1 MMSGRKATTNLRKG
15 DFALSVCNPE
25 SLSPIGWHWIE
36 LNSIATMA
44 TGHTPS
50 RRHPEYWGGE
60 IKWIRAADAR
70 KCDGS
75 IINDTKETINQLGI
89 DNSAAVVLP
98 KNTVCLSRSASIGYT
113 VILGEE
119 MATNQG
125 FVNWICGKEL
135 EPKFLQYIFV
145 LENSFLKEI
154 AYGTAHTTIYYPEV
168 KAFYVCI
175 PPIDEQKR
183 IVAKLDE
190 CFEAIDKARA
200 NVGKNLNNAKELFQS
215 QLNQIFSQ
223 KGDGWVEKELGEL
236 CEKIQDG
243 AHHSPK
249 IQYEEKLNNR
259 YLYITSKNIRN
270 NYLDLSNVSYVDES
284 FHNTIYPRC
293 NPEAGDILIT
303 KDGANTGNI
312 TLNTLEEP
320 FSLLSSVCLIKTNRK
335 LLLPSFLKGY
345 IQSPVGFKNITG
357 KMTGMAIKRIILKT
371 IKQAEIPLP
380 DLNIQQQIV
389 EQLDDLYEKTQ
400 SLESNYQQELDAL
413 DELKKSILQKA
424 FNGEL

>member
-223 KGDGWVEKELGEL
+223 KGDGWVDKKLGEFAKTTAGGTPLKSHKEYYENGLIPWLRSGEVGVREITESKIFITELGLENSSAKLVPKNSVMIAMYGATAGEVGVLKFKSEL
-236 CEKIQDG
+236 E
-243 AHHSPK
+243 
-249 IQYEEKLNNR
+249 
-259 YLYITSKNIRN
+259 
-270 NYLDLSNVSYVDES
+270 
-284 FHNTIYPRC
+284 
-293 NPEAGDILIT
+293 
-303 KDGANTGNI
+303 
-312 TLNTLEEP
+312 
-320 FSLLSSVCLIKTNRK
+320 
-335 LLLPSFLKGY
+335 
-345 IQSPVGFKNITG
+345 
-357 KMTGMAIKRIILKT
+357 
-371 IKQAEIPLP
+371 
-380 DLNIQQQIV
+380 
-389 EQLDDLYEKTQ
+389 
-400 SLESNYQQELDAL
+400 
-413 DELKKSILQKA
+413 
-424 FNGEL
+424 

>member
-1 MMSGRKATTNLRKG
+1 MKQ
-15 DFALSVCNPE
+15 
-25 SLSPIGWHWIE
+25 GWE
-36 LNSIATMA
+36 M
-44 TGHTPS
+44 
-50 RRHPEYWGGE
+50 
-60 IKWIRAADAR
+60 
-70 KCDGS
+70 
-75 IINDTKETINQLGI
+75 NQLGEI
-89 DNSAAVVLP
+89 CKISTGKSNTVDAVENGEYAFFDRSKKVKRSSKYLFDCDAIIIAGEGQTFLP
-98 KNTVCLSRSASIGYT
+98 KFYSGKFDLHQRAYALFNFIPNIDIHYVYIYLIHFHKYFEKVAVG
-113 VILGEE
+113 
-119 MATNQG
+119 ATAKSLRLRHFQD
-125 FVNWICGKEL
+125 L
-135 EPKFLQYIFV
+135 P
-145 LENSFLKEI
+145 
-154 AYGTAHTTIYYPEV
+154 
-168 KAFYVCI
+168 I
-175 PPIDEQKR
+175 PIPSLNEQKR
-183 IVAKLDE
+183 IVAKLDQ
-190 CFEAIDKARA
+190 CFEAIDKARV
-200 NVGKNLNNAKELFQS
+200 NVEKNLNNAKELFQS
-215 QLNQIFSQ
+215 QLNEIFSQ
-223 KGDGWVEKELGEL
+223 KGDGWVDKRLGEL

-249 IQYEEKLNNR
+249 VQYEEKSNNR

-270 NYLDLSNVSYVDES
+270 NYLDLSNISYVDES

-293 NPEAGDILIT
+293 NPEVGDILIT

-357 KMTGMAIKRIILKT
+357 KMTGTAIKRIILKT

-380 DLNIQQQIV
+380 DLNIQQEIV

-413 DELKKSILQKA
+413 DELKKSVLQKA

>member
-223 KGDGWVEKELGEL
+223 KGDGWVDKKLGEVA
-236 CEKIQDG
+236 EVIAGQ
-243 AHHSPK
+243 SPK
-249 IQYEEKLNNR
+249 GKYYNDKGVGLPFYQGKKLFGEKH
-259 YLYITSKNIRN
+259 
-270 NYLDLSNVSYVDES
+270 LDEPNTWSSVTTKESY
-284 FHNTIYPRC
+284 
-293 NPEAGDILIT
+293 AGDIVMSVRAPVGDVNFNYHKKICIGRGLAGIRAGETVNKDYLFYFLIHH
-303 KDGANTGNI
+303 KNKIVGNTGAVFNSINKTQISNI
-312 TLNTLEEP
+312 IIPMVDLAQQN
-320 FSLLSSVCLIKTNRK
+320 
-335 LLLPSFLKGY
+335 
-345 IQSPVGFKNITG
+345 
-357 KMTGMAIKRIILKT
+357 AIV
-371 IKQAEIPLP
+371 
-380 DLNIQQQIV
+380 N
-389 EQLDDLYEKTQ
+389 QLDDLKSQTH
-400 SLESNYQQELDAL
+400 SLESNYQQELNAL
-413 DELKKSILQKA
+413 EELKKSILQKA

>member
-154 AYGTAHTTIYYPEV
+154 A
-168 KAFYVCI
+168 
-175 PPIDEQKR
+175 
-183 IVAKLDE
+183 
-190 CFEAIDKARA
+190 
-200 NVGKNLNNAKELFQS
+200 
-215 QLNQIFSQ
+215 IF
-223 KGDGWVEKELGEL
+223 
-236 CEKIQDG
+236 KI
-243 AHHSPK
+243 
-249 IQYEEKLNNR
+249 I
-259 YLYITSKNIRN
+259 
-270 NYLDLSNVSYVDES
+270 
-284 FHNTIYPRC
+284 
-293 NPEAGDILIT
+293 
-303 KDGANTGNI
+303 
-312 TLNTLEEP
+312 
-320 FSLLSSVCLIKTNRK
+320 SSVT
-335 LLLPSFLKGY
+335 F
-345 IQSPVGFKNITG
+345 
-357 KMTGMAIKRIILKT
+357 
-371 IKQAEIPLP
+371 
-380 DLNIQQQIV
+380 
-389 EQLDDLYEKTQ
+389 
-400 SLESNYQQELDAL
+400 
-413 DELKKSILQKA
+413 
-424 FNGEL
+424 